1 MTTQA
6 RLLGTLLAAG
16 LAISLPVA
24 AIAQQ
29 PPGKQA
35 PAKTAPARPAA
46 PAPRAA
52 APHFAP
58 AARVAPPRAAPPARV
73 ATPRFTPQQHAAPQ
87 IRSAPTINRNAQR
100 QQFRQ
105 ERASHRQTVQPTVQA
120 GSKLQ
125 AQSNAVSKQ
134 QVQVN
139 TRQQLRAERT
149 LRRTE
154 DRQLRRLPASQRAQR
169 RDQIQQARQQ
179 RALSRQQLAQPNAL
193 QTQTNARTL
202 RTNRRNGTARLT
214 ADAARQGRF
223 ASRFAQANAGINGR
237 SQFERTAAHNAWRH
251 GRRAGFVA
259 WYGPVFWPYAY
270 SDVFDYAFWP
280 YGYDD
285 GFWAYAY
292 DDFFDGVFWGEAG
305 PPQDYVYGEVSPQGG
320 GYASGAPSQRPS
332 YASVQTLCKQPGSG
346 ITAWP
351 FADIE
356 QKVGLN
362 ADQRQLLGDVRKASQ
377 DAAAVFKASCP
388 QENAFP
394 LTPPGRLAAMT
405 ARIDATLQAVQT
417 VRPPLEKFY
426 VSLSDEQKERFNE
439 IGPKKAATNAEANEA
454 SKAAETCKQPK
465 QGLSN
470 LPIEKIEDAINPTDA
485 QETELNRLQDATTQ
499 AVSIMQAACPDETP
513 ITPPGRLDV
522 MEKRLQAMIDAAK
535 TVKPAL
541 ASFYASL
548 TSEQKARFNRIG
560 QQLETTGASSN

>member
-1 MTTQA
+1 M
-6 RLLGTLLAAG
+6 
-16 LAISLPVA
+16 
-24 AIAQQ
+24 
-29 PPGKQA
+29 
-35 PAKTAPARPAA
+35 AA
-46 PAPRAA
+46 PA

-58 AARVAPPRAAPPARV
+58 AARMAPQHAAPPARV
-73 ATPRFTPQQHAAPQ
+73 ATPHFAPQQHAPQ

-105 ERASHRQTVQPTVQA
+105 ERAAHRHTVQQPATQARTKVQA
-120 GSKLQ
+120 Q
-125 AQSNAVSKQ
+125 PNALSQQ
-134 QVQVN
+134 QVRSN
-139 TRQQLRAERT
+139 SRQQLRAERA
-149 LRRTE
+149 LRRNE
-154 DRQLRRLPASQRAQR
+154 DRQLRRLPPSQRAQR
-169 RDQIQQARQQ
+169 REQIQQARHD
-179 RALSRQQLAQPNAL
+179 RALTRQQQAQPNTL
-193 QTQTNARTL
+193 QQSNARTL
-202 RTNRRNGTARLT
+202 RANRRNGTPRLT

-223 ASRFAQANAGINGR
+223 ASRFAQTASINGR
-237 SQFERTAAHNAWRH
+237 NRFERTSAHNAWRH

-305 PPQDYVYGEVSPQGG
+305 PPDEYVYGDPSPQGRGYVSG
-320 GYASGAPSQRPS
+320 GSSQRPS

-362 ADQRQLLGDVRKASQ
+362 ADQRRLLGDVRKASE

-394 LTPPGRLAAMT
+394 LTPPGRLASMT
-405 ARIDATLQAVQT
+405 ARLDATLQAVET

-426 VSLSDEQKERFNE
+426 DSLSDEQKERFNE
-439 IGPKKAATNAEANEA
+439 IGPKKTAANAEANEA

-465 QGLSN
+465 QGLAN

-485 QETELNRLQDATTQ
+485 QEAQLNKLQDATTQ

-541 ASFYASL
+541 DSFYASL
-548 TSEQKARFNRIG
+548 TGEQKARFNRIG
-560 QQLETTGASSN
+560 QQLETTGSSN

>member
-1 MTTQA
+1 M
-6 RLLGTLLAAG
+6 
-16 LAISLPVA
+16 
-24 AIAQQ
+24 
-29 PPGKQA
+29 A
-35 PAKTAPARPAA
+35 PH
-46 PAPRAA
+46 PAPSARA
-52 APHFAP
+52 
-58 AARVAPPRAAPPARV
+58 
-73 ATPRFTPQQHAAPQ
+73 ATPRFTPQQRAAPQ
-87 IRSAPTINRNAQR
+87 LRSAPAVSRSVQR
-100 QQFRQ
+100 QQFR
-105 ERASHRQTVQPTVQA
+105 EEHALRRQNVQPTVQA
-120 GSKLQ
+120 RSRLQ
-125 AQSNAVSKQ
+125 AQPSAQSRR
-134 QVQVN
+134 QVQLN
-139 TRQQLRAERT
+139 TRQQVRAERA
-149 LRRTE
+149 LRRSE

-169 RDQIQQARQQ
+169 REQIQQDRQQ
-179 RALSRQQLAQPNAL
+179 RAQSRQQLTQPNAL
-193 QTQTNARTL
+193 QAQSNAGTL
-202 RTNRRNGTARLT
+202 RANRRNGTPRLT

-223 ASRFAQANAGINGR
+223 ASRFAQRTDASNWR
-237 SQFERTAAHNAWRH
+237 RQFEHTAARNAWRH
-251 GRRAGFVA
+251 GRRAAFVA

-305 PPQDYVYGEVSPQGG
+305 PPDDYVYGEPSPQGR
-320 GYASGAPSQRPS
+320 GYAGALGQRPS
-332 YASVQTLCKQPGSG
+332 YASVQALCKQPGSG

-362 ADQRQLLGDVRKASQ
+362 TDQRQLLGDVRKASQ

-388 QENAFP
+388 QENTFP

-405 ARIDATLQAVQT
+405 ARLDATLQAVRT

-426 VSLSDEQKERFNE
+426 DSLSDEQKERFNE
-439 IGPKKAATNAEANEA
+439 IGPKKTAANAEANEA

-465 QGLSN
+465 QGLAN
-470 LPIEKIEDAINPTDA
+470 LPIEKIEDALNPTDA
-485 QETELNRLQDATTQ
+485 QESELNRLQEATTQ

-513 ITPPGRLDV
+513 ITPPGRLNV

-541 ASFYASL
+541 DSFYASL

-560 QQLETTGASSN
+560 QQLETTGQSSN